1 MTLTARRIPRRVAV
15 IEADGRPPSGGQRVA
30 TADPAAPRA
39 DVAVAVVR
47 SESPA
52 AGAEETLRRA
62 AECADCLVVVV
73 VVGSA
78 AGPHPDLAG
87 LREVADVIT
96 HVGADE
102 QAVADIVVA
111 LGGGAAGR

>member
-15 IEADGRPPSGGQRVA
+15 IEADGRLPSGGRGVA
-30 TADPAAPRA
+30 ITDPAAPRT

-47 SESPA
+47 PEAPTV
-52 AGAEETLRRA
+52 GTEETLRRA
-62 AECADCLVVVV
+62 AERADCLVVVV
-73 VVGSA
+73 VGPA
-78 AGPHPDLAG
+78 TGPHPDLAG

-102 QAVADIVVA
+102 QAVADIVAA